1 MLMRSADASTL
12 GIFRICWGVMMCIE
26 ANWLH
31 NQMQDR
37 HHPDVFHFHYP
48 GFSWIRHFPEAWM
61 MELEMI
67 VMLIAAVLIAF
78 GAFFRPAAVVFT
90 LTYTHFFFAEALTH
104 NNHFYLIILVSFLL
118 IFTDADN
125 SYSLK
130 QRKRSKLGNAP
141 FPVPAWQYLVLQWQV
156 VIVYF
161 YGGIAKINRDWL
173 IELEPVRFWLNHS
186 PRPPEFLAGLIKQEW
201 FVVLTAWG
209 GLFIDL
215 LCPFM
220 LLAKRTRLPAI
231 VILVTFHALNS
242 QIFNIGYFP
251 FIGIILLIPFLP
263 PGIFRRRSRAKTEP
277 AENAPLVL
285 NLKAPSPA
293 LRNLLVAYFVF
304 QLLFPLRWHLW
315 RPANPSWTTIGQRFA
330 WRMML
335 RERIGTFEVRFSD
348 PQVRQWI
355 AQRPAFLPALAPT
368 AYLSMEQNP
377 HYIWQYVQEIRRTL
391 SQYGKGDAAIHV
403 FATCSLNGR
412 PHYPIINPHVDL
424 AKADFPLG
432 TVPDWILPLPDLKV
446 DFDQILPL
454 KNNERLGK
462 EALEKWIAENPGP
475 AASIP
480 PTDFSTGPAR
490 QGS

>member
-1 MLMRSADASTL
+1 MRPVDASTL
-12 GIFRICWGVMMCIE
+12 GIFRICWGMMMCIE

-48 GFSWIRHFPEAWM
+48 GFSWIRHFPEGWM

-67 VMLIAAVLIAF
+67 LMLIAAILMVF
-78 GAFFRPAAVVFT
+78 GVVFRPAAAIFT
-90 LTYTHFFFAEALTH
+90 LTYTHFFFSEALTH
-104 NNHFYLIILVSFLL
+104 NNHFYLIILVNFLL
-118 IFTDADN
+118 IFTGADN
-125 SYSLK
+125 AFSLR
-130 QRKRSKLGNAP
+130 QRKRSKSGEAP
-141 FPVPAWQYLVLQWQV
+141 LPVPAWHYLILKWQV

-161 YGGIAKINRDWL
+161 YGAIAKINRDWL
-173 IELEPVRFWLNHS
+173 IELEPVRFWLRHS
-186 PRPPEFLAGLIKQEW
+186 PRPPEFLAGLIRQEW

-220 LLAKRTRLPAI
+220 LLARTTRVFAM
-231 VILVTFHALNS
+231 VILVAFHAINS

-251 FIGIILLIPFLP
+251 LIGIILLIPFLP
-263 PGIFRRRSRAKTEP
+263 PGLFRRRSRLETEM
-277 AENAPLVL
+277 AERSHQP
-285 NLKAPSPA
+285 PA
-293 LRNLLVAYFVF
+293 LRAASPLTRYLLVAYFVF
-304 QLLFPLRWHLW
+304 QLLFPLRWHIW

-335 RERIGTFEVRFSD
+335 RERIGTFEIRFSD
-348 PQVRQWI
+348 PVVRQWI
-355 AQRPAFLPALAPT
+355 AQRPAFLPRLAPT
-368 AYLSMEQNP
+368 AYLSLEQNP
-377 HYIWQYVQEIRRTL
+377 HYIWQYVQEIKKTL
-391 SQYGKGDAAIHV
+391 SEYGKGDTPIHV

-424 AKADFPLG
+424 AKAEFPLA
-432 TVPDWILPLPDLKV
+432 TVPDWILPLPDLKI

-454 KNNERLGK
+454 ENNERLGR

-475 AASIP
+475 ASTIP
-480 PTDFSTGPAR
+480 PTQGAVGPRGPTR
-490 QGS
+490 Q